1 LSGSRAPSGGPQRD
15 AMQLWLDRPPP
26 TSTLKL
32 RVKFVD
38 VAGSTSKLL
47 LELRRAVV
55 DDRADAVVVG
65 VSVAGDGPFAQVAE
79 VAQVPVLLTLP
90 APEPMSGRSGGW
102 LFALAPAP
110 STIASAIAADVVDR
124 GIVAPMLLASDESPG
139 ANLERAAFVAE
150 LGRRGID
157 APTTVTV
164 GGTDGPV
171 RIRIASQ
178 VAKSAV
184 LAGPAAS
191 YGDLIRPIAPTPA
204 ADVARIYLSYLTE
217 TADLSNLREAS
228 AYVTWPAAL
237 RHDPAA
243 GAGDRPVSIDSLIY
257 DWNRDG
263 RAAKADYR
271 SVELDDE
278 TLRDGLQGPSVRNP
292 PTEIKKRLLHLMD
305 QLGIDSAD
313 IGLPGASERA
323 RTEIVAL
330 AKETTTLKRLRPN
343 MALRTHPADVR
354 GGIEAARQ
362 SGVAIEAC
370 AFIGSSPIRRF
381 AEDWSID
388 TMLRNV
394 EESVTALA
402 KAGLPVMFVTEDTTR
417 ADAETL
423 SRLYETAIGCG
434 ANRICASD
442 TVGHATPEGVRNL
455 LTFLRK

>member
-1 LSGSRAPSGGPQRD
+1 
-15 AMQLWLDRPPP
+15 M
-26 TSTLKL
+26 
-32 RVKFVD
+32 
-38 VAGSTSKLL
+38 
-47 LELRRAVV
+47 
-55 DDRADAVVVG
+55 
-65 VSVAGDGPFAQVAE
+65 
-79 VAQVPVLLTLP
+79 
-90 APEPMSGRSGGW
+90 
-102 LFALAPAP
+102 
-110 STIASAIAADVVDR
+110 
-124 GIVAPMLLASDESPG
+124 
-139 ANLERAAFVAE
+139 
-150 LGRRGID
+150 
-157 APTTVTV
+157 
-164 GGTDGPV
+164 
-171 RIRIASQ
+171 
-178 VAKSAV
+178 
-184 LAGPAAS
+184 
-191 YGDLIRPIAPTPA
+191 
-204 ADVARIYLSYLTE
+204 
-217 TADLSNLREAS
+217 
-228 AYVTWPAAL
+228 
-237 RHDPAA
+237 
-243 GAGDRPVSIDSLIY
+243 SIDSLIY

-305 QLGIDSAD
+305 ELGIDSAD

-330 AKETTTLKRLRPN
+330 AKETTMLKRLRPN

-394 EESVTALA
+394 EESVTALD

-423 SRLYETAIGCG
+423 SRLYEMAIGCG
-434 ANRICASD
+434 AKRICASD

-455 LTFLRK
+455 LTFLRKDVIRGRDVKLDYHGHNDRGFGTINALAATAIADRVHGCALGIGERVGNTSMDQLLINMQLWGLIDRDLSPLAEYVSLVSQHCGVPVPANYPALGEDAFRTGTGVHAAAVIKALRKGDRALADSVYSGVPASVLGREQRIEVGPMSGESNVVYWLESHGFEASQERVARIFEHAKQSDRLLTPQELDALARG

>member
-1 LSGSRAPSGGPQRD
+1 
-15 AMQLWLDRPPP
+15 M
-26 TSTLKL
+26 
-32 RVKFVD
+32 
-38 VAGSTSKLL
+38 
-47 LELRRAVV
+47 
-55 DDRADAVVVG
+55 
-65 VSVAGDGPFAQVAE
+65 
-79 VAQVPVLLTLP
+79 
-90 APEPMSGRSGGW
+90 
-102 LFALAPAP
+102 
-110 STIASAIAADVVDR
+110 
-124 GIVAPMLLASDESPG
+124 
-139 ANLERAAFVAE
+139 
-150 LGRRGID
+150 
-157 APTTVTV
+157 
-164 GGTDGPV
+164 
-171 RIRIASQ
+171 
-178 VAKSAV
+178 
-184 LAGPAAS
+184 
-191 YGDLIRPIAPTPA
+191 
-204 ADVARIYLSYLTE
+204 
-217 TADLSNLREAS
+217 
-228 AYVTWPAAL
+228 
-237 RHDPAA
+237 
-243 GAGDRPVSIDSLIY
+243 SIDSLIY

-305 QLGIDSAD
+305 ELGIDSAD

-343 MALRTHPADVR
+343 MALRTHPADVK
-354 GGIEAARQ
+354 GGIEAAQQ

-434 ANRICASD
+434 AKRICASD

-455 LTFLRK
+455 LTFLRKDVIRGRDVKLDYHGHNDRGFGTINALAATAIADRVHGCALGIGERVGNTSMDQLLINMQLWGLIDRDLSPLAEYVSLVSQHCGVPVPANYPALGEDAFRTGTGVHAAAVIKALRKGDRALADSVYSGVPASVLGREQRIEVGPMSGESNVVYWLESHGFEASQERVARIFEHAKQSDRLLTPQELDALARG